1 MLALEAID
9 FEFDNYDFCLKYI
22 LFFWYVYLKKYNF
35 WYIFSILLVD
45 SLILIGWLVG
55 TWLSILDCGL
65 CGYLAGLAIG

>member
-22 LFFWYVYLKKYNF
+22 LFFWHIYLKKNNF

-45 SLILIGWLVG
+45 SLILIGWLYD
-55 TWLSILDCGL
+55 SM
-65 CGYLAGLAIG
+65 AIEA